1 VASAEAGAAAAAQG
15 FQLVA
20 FADVW
25 VFEQALR
32 EGVAGLRR
40 ASPAR

>member
-25 VFEQALR
+25 VFEQSLRAGVAALR
-32 EGVAGLRR
+32 RE
-40 ASPAR
+40 SPGR